1 MLRAWP
7 GPLLPASALPPARG
21 PALQSLTCFLQ
32 EPGEW
37 PGCHSITCRQG
48 FVRLMLTCGI
58 KPGHPISLCLKGQS
72 PSSLA
77 STQDQ
82 QSARPRSGRSSPVFF
97 STSPHSVGWSSQCAP
112 HRHCTFF
119 LSLPEILIPSS
130 PLLHFLR
137 PSPTFRPCGRLSLS
151 ILGHLV
157 SDSWAGTA
165 NRDEKM
171 PEGPQ
176 ARPCAQ
182 LPPGLS
188 W

>member
-1 MLRAWP
+1 MP
-7 GPLLPASALPPARG
+7 GAESMARPPAACLCPTSRQRACSAAG
-21 PALQSLTCFLQ
+21 LSLACFLQ

-130 PLLHFLR
+130 PLLHFLH
-137 PSPTFRPCGRLSLS
+137 PSPTFRP
-151 ILGHLV
+151 
-157 SDSWAGTA
+157 AG
-165 NRDEKM
+165 
-171 PEGPQ
+171 GF
-176 ARPCAQ
+176 
-182 LPPGLS
+182 L
-188 W
+188 